1 MDYTGSFMFLT
12 RLYICFLWKPCI
24 LGLAPDAMAT
34 GHDRPHTPLG
44 AAGVDSTAAVEK
56 PVAR

>member
-12 RLYICFLWKPCI
+12 RLYI
-24 LGLAPDAMAT
+24 LAPDAMAT